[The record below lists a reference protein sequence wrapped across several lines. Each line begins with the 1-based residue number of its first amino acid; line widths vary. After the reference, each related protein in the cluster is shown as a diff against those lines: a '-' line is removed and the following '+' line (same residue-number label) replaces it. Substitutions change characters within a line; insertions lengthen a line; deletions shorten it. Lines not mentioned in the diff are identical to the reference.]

1 LINPI
6 FSIPRALGIFRIYL
20 GNKIYLISAAAIF
33 AGLTE
38 GFSFMMLLPLFN
50 RLDSNNSV
58 PDGNWFYGLLQNL
71 FEYLGLYDSYL
82 KVFLII
88 IFAYILKGMLIF
100 FALFLR
106 ASYNGE
112 LLRILKYK
120 LFEGYKNMEYSYYLK
135 NDSGHFVTLINE
147 EINRTIQAF
156 DGLMAVNVLA
166 IYGLLYLTLGCFS
179 SLRFGLT
186 LIVGSFFILSLFK
199 WINNYARTLSLNR
212 ADQNASLSKLIIQIL
227 LSYKYLKA
235 TGSIYSLRNDIVK
248 SINRLSNYQT
258 RTGIASGFTKSIREP
273 IVISF
278 IFTLVIYEV
287 VILKQPFTPI
297 LISIVLFYKGLN
309 SFLGIQNKWQDALGF
324 MVSAELVTKE
334 INILKKYKE
343 KNGNINPNLFSDSI
357 KFEDVSFSYNDE
369 DGDAIKDLTLEINNL
384 TTVALIGSS
393 GAGKST
399 IADLLTYILKATKGN
414 IFIDGKNINK
424 ICIEKWRSQVSY
436 VSQDS
441 VIFDD
446 SIAFNICMKNINI
459 NADRDLYHKV
469 KEVARKASIDEF
481 IESLP
486 NGYETIVGER
496 GLRLSG
502 GQKQRL
508 FIAREIFKKP
518 RLLILD
524 EATSSLD
531 SKSELLIKKNLDT
544 LRGETTI
551 LIIAH
556 RLSTIKNVD
565 YLYVIEKGKLVE
577 EGTYENLRYNNNSY
591 LSKLI
596 SLQEL

>member
-1 LINPI
+1 
-6 FSIPRALGIFRIYL
+6 
-20 GNKIYLISAAAIF
+20 
-33 AGLTE
+33 
-38 GFSFMMLLPLFN
+38 MMLLPLFN